1 MVQVQLRMSE
11 KTVKNIDKLIEHGKF
26 KSRSD
31 AIKSMVEYYQ
41 EREKTMGF
49 LKMLVRRSEEAGEK
63 PEMLIP
69 IEKI

>member
-11 KTVKNIDKLIEHGKF
+11 KTVKNIDKLIDRGEF

>member
-11 KTVKNIDKLIEHGKF
+11 KAVKNIDKLVDRGEF

-49 LKMLVRRSEEAGEK
+49 LKMLVKRSEDVEEK

-69 IEKI
+69 IGKI

>member
-11 KTVKNIDKLIEHGKF
+11 KTVKNIDKLIGRGEF

>member
-1 MVQVQLRMSE
+1 MVQVQLRMPE
-11 KTVKNIDKLIEHGKF
+11 KAVKNIDKLVDRGEF

-49 LKMLVRRSEEAGEK
+49 LKMLVRRSEEAGER